1 MDEVESLTVAD
12 KVTGAAEQ
20 FDRDRDGEEEIVLRG
35 GEAMVIVGIVMDITS
50 QNRVTPGH

>member
-20 FDRDRDGEEEIVLRG
+20 FDRDRDGEEEIVLG
-35 GEAMVIVGIVMDITS
+35 GG
-50 QNRVTPGH
+50 RL